1 MSAGASARLFN
12 AEAQRRGDAEIFVPA
27 ASAVLP
33 SSSFLLPP
41 SSFLRRTLAVL
52 LLIAVSRATA
62 APEPT
67 AVTFLQ
73 GYDPDLPESP
83 VTRQILALAR
93 AEPRLNPQKWGGLTL
108 PGAGGRAPFM
118 LSLAGGTAPDIYF
131 CWFHIIRHD
140 IEQGFCH
147 PLNEWLGEDT
157 DGDGQLSDAEARWP
171 GWRQVPPLWRQVAT
185 RDGKVYGLPMAGIW
199 YYGIVYRKDLVRQA
213 GVDPE
218 YIPAT
223 WDEFFRWCQRLTFPG
238 KQVAGAKV
246 QRGQRAFGLENR
258 PWSWLP
264 WMQAAGGSPI
274 VSVRVS
280 PTTGRSTRFA
290 MEETRFLAPDTGE
303 DLSEAEAVWQAN
315 FDSPE
320 AIAAAAFT
328 HRLAWAPWLRDPQ
341 SGEPVDLTPA
351 DLAAGRVTLASG
363 REIAFAESDVIRG
376 VARALPRLTQDLP
389 QLFAQGEVV
398 ALFSGAELV
407 EQLTRDLNLPPDMV
421 GIMPFPA
428 ARPDLKPVFQA
439 HKHFYSMTESV
450 GRRPKAERDLVWRC
464 IEQLA
469 SEAVNDETVKQ
480 KVLEGHARWCT
491 PADLERLG
499 FTEYLDEVPPGIRR
513 NYERIAGGEILARTE
528 PFAGFWQAVSDL
540 IDRRLL
546 GVLLADTGER
556 FDYAAALRHIN
567 DDANRGLMF
576 RAPEAVLAR
585 QRPLARVLFGIAA
598 ITAIVCCGLAFRRK
612 PGAATATPPLHVQRL
627 DERTLVPPPQKNH
640 PVSASLRLRVSALKS
655 LLLPPS
661 SLLPSPSSLSPWL
674 MLAPALL
681 SIAVWSYYPLIRGAV
696 MAFQEYRIVGET
708 AWAGLDNFILVATDK
723 GFWAAWART
732 FHYVGLTLLLG
743 FLAPVLLALM
753 LAEIPRGKIFFRT
766 LYFLPHLTSAL
777 VIALLWKLMYDP
789 TENGMLNQLLGFFGV
804 ARQTWLQD
812 PSLAMLCCILPGVW
826 AGAGMASLIYV
837 AALQALPPDYY
848 EAAAIDGAGILSRFR
863 HITYP
868 QLLPLMVIN
877 FVGAFIA
884 AFQGMGSIFLLTFG
898 GPGDATNVLSLAIWK
913 EAYNNLR
920 FSTAT
925 TMAWFLGVAL
935 IGFTYLQIR
944 ILRKVEF
951 RRAGTN

>member
-1 MSAGASARLFN
+1 MVRGMGLRRYLSLFLLAWFGGFASA
-12 AEAQRRGDAEIFVPA
+12 AEPV
-27 ASAVLP
+27 
-33 SSSFLLPP
+33 
-41 SSFLRRTLAVL
+41 T
-52 LLIAVSRATA
+52 
-62 APEPT
+62 
-67 AVTFLQ
+67 VTFLQ
-73 GYDPDLPESP
+73 GYDPDLPEGP
-83 VTRQILALAR
+83 VTRQILKLAQQ
-93 AEPRLNPQKWGGLTL
+93 EPQLNPQKWGGLSL

-118 LSLAGGTAPDIYF
+118 LSLAGGTAPDIYY

-140 IEQGFCH
+140 IEQGFTY
-147 PLNEWLGEDT
+147 PLNEWIGEDA
-157 DGDGQLSDAEARWP
+157 DGDGQISDAEARWP
-171 GWRQVPPLWRQVAT
+171 GWKNVPALWRQVAT
-185 RDGKVYGLPMAGIW
+185 RNGKVYGVPMAGVW

-223 WDEFFRWCQRLTFPG
+223 WDEFYRWCQRLTFPG

-246 QRGQRAFGLENR
+246 QRGQRAFGAENR
-258 PWSWLP
+258 PWGWLP
-264 WMQAAGGSPI
+264 WMQAAGGSP
-274 VSVRVS
+274 VVNVRVS
-280 PTTGRSTRFA
+280 PATGKTYRFA
-290 MEETRFLAPDTGE
+290 MEETRFVAPDTGE
-303 DLSEAEAVWQAN
+303 DLSKVEGVWQAN

-320 AIAAAAFT
+320 AVEAAAFF
-328 HRLAWAPWLRDPQ
+328 HRLTWSPWVRDPQ
-341 SGEPVDLTPA
+341 TREPVDVTPA
-351 DLAAGRVTLASG
+351 DLAAGRVTLADG
-363 REIAFAESDVIRG
+363 REVVFSEADVIKG
-376 VARALPRLTQDLP
+376 VVRALPRLTQDLP

-428 ARPDLKPVFQA
+428 AKPGMKPVFQA
-439 HKHFYSMTESV
+439 HKHFYSMTEGV
-450 GRRPKAERDLVWRC
+450 ARRPKAERDLVWAC
-464 IEQLA
+464 VEQLA

-491 PADLERLG
+491 PSDLTRLG
-499 FTEYLDEVPPGIRR
+499 FTEYLEEVPAGIRK
-513 NYERIAGGEILARTE
+513 NYERIGSGEILARTE
-528 PFAGFWQAVSDL
+528 PYAGFWQAVSDL

-546 GVLLADTGER
+546 GLLLADTGEH
-556 FDYAAALRHIN
+556 FDYAAALKSIN
-567 DDANRGLMF
+567 EDANRGLMF
-576 RAPEAVLAR
+576 RASKAMLDR
-585 QRPLARVLFGIAA
+585 QRPTARVIFGVAVMVVLVCVWLRWKAGRDEASAA
-598 ITAIVCCGLAFRRK
+598 RQSLALQGHEAANGGRASSRAEKGVGGSRVRHGL
-612 PGAATATPPLHVQRL
+612 T
-627 DERTLVPPPQKNH
+627 
-640 PVSASLRLRVSALKS
+640 
-655 LLLPPS
+655 
-661 SLLPSPSSLSPWL
+661 PWL
-674 MLAPALL
+674 MLGPALF
-681 SIAVWSYYPLIRGAV
+681 SIALWSYYPLIRGAV
-696 MAFQEYRIVGET
+696 MAFQEYKIVGET
-708 AWAGLDNFILVATDK
+708 RWAGLDNFILVATDA
-723 GFWAAWART
+723 GFWAAWGRT
-732 FHYVGLTLLLG
+732 LEYVGLTLLLG
-743 FLAPVLLALM
+743 FLTPVLLALM
-753 LAEIPRGKIFFRT
+753 LAEIPRGKVFFRT

-789 TENGMLNQLLGFFGV
+789 TENGMLNQVLLFFGTS
-804 ARQTWLQD
+804 RQSWLQD
-812 PSLAMLCCILPGVW
+812 PALAMVCCILPGVW

-848 EAAAIDGAGILSRFR
+848 EAAAIDGAGILSRIR

-951 RRAGTN
+951 RRANTN

>member
-218 YIPAT
+218 YIPST

-513 NYERIAGGEILARTE
+513 NYERIADGEILARTE

-627 DERTLVPPPQKNH
+627 DERTLVPPPPKKH
-640 PVSASLRLRVSALKS
+640 TFLASLRLCVSALKS
-655 LLLPPS
+655 RLLPPS
-661 SLLPSPSSLSPWL
+661 SFLLSPSSLSPWL

>member
-1 MSAGASARLFN
+1 MLKEKWPCPAG
-12 AEAQRRGDAEIFVPA
+12 RGK
-27 ASAVLP
+27 
-33 SSSFLLPP
+33 SFFAIGQAL
-41 SSFLRRTLAVL
+41 VL
-52 LLIAVSRATA
+52 LLCGCGA
-62 APEPT
+62 AFGEEPVT
-67 AVTFLQ
+67 VTFLQ
-73 GYDPDLPESP
+73 GYDPDLPEGP
-83 VTRQILALAR
+83 VTRQILKLAR
-93 AEPRLNPQKWGGLTL
+93 QEPRLNPQKWGGLSL

-140 IEQGFCH
+140 IEQGFTY
-147 PLNEWLGEDT
+147 PLNEWIGEDA
-157 DGDGQLSDAEARWP
+157 DGDGQISDAEARWP
-171 GWRQVPPLWRQVAT
+171 GWKNVPPLWRRVAT
-185 RDGKVYGLPMAGIW
+185 RNGKVYGVPMAGVW

-246 QRGQRAFGLENR
+246 QRGQRAFGAENR
-258 PWSWLP
+258 PWGWLP

-274 VSVRVS
+274 VNVRVS
-280 PTTGRSTRFA
+280 PATGKAYRFA
-290 MEETRFLAPDTGE
+290 MEETRFVAPDTGE
-303 DLSEAEAVWQAN
+303 DLAKVEGEWQAN
-315 FDSPE
+315 FASDE
-320 AIAAAAFT
+320 AVAAAEFF
-328 HRLAWAPWLRDPQ
+328 HRLAWSPWLRDPQ
-341 SGEPVDLTPA
+341 TQEPVDLTPG
-351 DLAAGRVTLASG
+351 DIAAGRVTLADG
-363 REIAFAESDVIRG
+363 RVLAFKAADVIKG
-376 VARALPRLTQDLP
+376 VVRALPRLTQDLP

-428 ARPDLKPVFQA
+428 ARPGMKPVFQA
-439 HKHFYSMTESV
+439 HKHFYSMTEGV
-450 GRRPKAERDLVWRC
+450 ARRPKAERDLVWKC
-464 IEQLA
+464 VEQLA

-491 PADLERLG
+491 PSELTRLG
-499 FTEYLDEVPPGIRR
+499 FTEYLAEVPAGIRR
-513 NYERIAGGEILARTE
+513 NYERLESGEILARTE
-528 PFAGFWQAVSDL
+528 PHAGFWQAVSDL

-546 GVLLADTGER
+546 GLLLADTGER
-556 FDYAAALRHIN
+556 FDCAAALRSIN
-567 DDANRGLMF
+567 TDANRGLMF
-576 RAPEAVLAR
+576 RASEPVLER
-585 QRPLARVLFGIAA
+585 QRPAARVIFGVAMMAVLVCLWLWGKGGVSKEEGRVGERRAEAA
-598 ITAIVCCGLAFRRK
+598 SRNARVRR
-612 PGAATATPPLHVQRL
+612 GVT
-627 DERTLVPPPQKNH
+627 
-640 PVSASLRLRVSALKS
+640 
-655 LLLPPS
+655 
-661 SLLPSPSSLSPWL
+661 PWL
-674 MLAPALL
+674 MLAPALV
-681 SIAVWSYYPLIRGAV
+681 SIALWSYYPLLRGAV
-696 MAFQEYRIVGET
+696 MAFQEYKIVGET
-708 AWAGLDNFILVATDK
+708 RWAGLDNFILVATDA
-723 GFWAAWART
+723 GFWAAWVRT
-732 FHYVGLTLLLG
+732 LEYVGLLLLLG
-743 FLAPVLLALM
+743 FLTPVLLALM

-789 TENGMLNQLLGFFGV
+789 TENGMLNQLLGFFG
-804 ARQTWLQD
+804 ASRQTWLQD
-812 PSLAMLCCILPGVW
+812 PALAMVCCILPGVW

-951 RRAGTN
+951 RRANTN

>member
-1 MSAGASARLFN
+1 MFRGMGLKRFISLILVFCGCGFASGA
-12 AEAQRRGDAEIFVPA
+12 
-27 ASAVLP
+27 
-33 SSSFLLPP
+33 
-41 SSFLRRTLAVL
+41 
-52 LLIAVSRATA
+52 
-62 APEPT
+62 EPVT
-67 AVTFLQ
+67 VTFLQ
-73 GYDPDLPESP
+73 GYDPDLPEGP
-83 VTRQILALAR
+83 VTRQILKLAQQQ
-93 AEPRLNPQKWGGLTL
+93 PQLNPQKWGGLSL

-140 IEQGFCH
+140 IGQGFTY
-147 PLNEWLGEDT
+147 PLNEWIGEDT
-157 DGDGQLSDAEARWP
+157 DGDGQISDAEARWP
-171 GWRQVPPLWRQVAT
+171 GWKSVPLLWRQVAT
-185 RDGKVYGLPMAGIW
+185 QGGKVYGVPMAGVW

-223 WDEFFRWCQRLTFPG
+223 WDEFYRWCQRLTFPA

-246 QRGQRAFGLENR
+246 QRGQRAFGAENR
-258 PWSWLP
+258 PWGWLP
-264 WMQAAGGSPI
+264 WMQAAGGSP
-274 VSVRVS
+274 VVNVRVS
-280 PTTGRSTRFA
+280 PTTGKSYCFA
-290 MEETRFLAPDTGE
+290 MEETRFAAPDTGE
-303 DLSEAEAVWQAN
+303 DLSKVEGVWQAN
-315 FDSPE
+315 FASPE
-320 AIAAAAFT
+320 AIEAAGFFQ
-328 HRLAWAPWLRDPQ
+328 RLTWSPWIRDPQ
-341 SGEPVDLTPA
+341 TQQPVDVTQA
-351 DLAAGRVTLASG
+351 DLAAGRVTLADRRVITFG
-363 REIAFAESDVIRG
+363 EADVIKG
-376 VARALPRLTQDLP
+376 VVRALPRLTQDLP

-428 ARPDLKPVFQA
+428 ARPGLKPVFQA

-450 GRRPKAERDLVWRC
+450 ARRPKAERDLVWAC
-464 IEQLA
+464 VEQLA

-491 PADLERLG
+491 PSELTRLG
-499 FTEYLDEVPPGIRR
+499 LTEYLEEVPPGIRK
-513 NYERIAGGEILARTE
+513 NYERIESGEILARTE
-528 PFAGFWQAVSDL
+528 PYAGFWQGVSDL

-546 GVLLADTGER
+546 GLLLADTGEH
-556 FDYAAALRHIN
+556 FDYAAALRSIN

-576 RAPEAVLAR
+576 RASKTMLDR
-585 QRPLARVLFGIAA
+585 QRPTARVLFGVAVMA
-598 ITAIVCCGLAFRRK
+598 LLVCAWLCWGRHEGQA
-612 PGAATATPPLHVQRL
+612 QRPAPTNP
-627 DERTLVPPPQKNH
+627 EPRTLNPEP
-640 PVSASLRLRVSALKS
+640 ASRVRRGLT
-655 LLLPPS
+655 
-661 SLLPSPSSLSPWL
+661 PWL
-674 MLAPALL
+674 MLAPALA
-681 SIAVWSYYPLIRGAV
+681 SIAVWSYYPLLRGAV
-696 MAFQEYRIVGET
+696 MAFQEYKIVGET
-708 AWAGLDNFILVATDK
+708 RWAGLDNFILVATDA
-723 GFWAAWART
+723 GFWAAWGRT
-732 FHYVGLTLLLG
+732 LEYVGLTLLLG
-743 FLAPVLLALM
+743 FLTPVLLALL
-753 LAEIPRGKIFFRT
+753 LAEIPRGKVFFRT
-766 LYFLPHLTSAL
+766 IYFLPHLTSAL
-777 VIALLWKLMYDP
+777 VIALLWKLLYDP
-789 TENGMLNQLLGFFGV
+789 TENGMLNQLLGCFG
-804 ARQTWLQD
+804 ASRQTWLQD
-812 PSLAMLCCILPGVW
+812 PALAMVCCILPGVW

-848 EAAAIDGAGILSRFR
+848 EAAAIDGAGFLRRFR

-951 RRAGTN
+951 RRANTN

>member
-1 MSAGASARLFN
+1 MFRAMG
-12 AEAQRRGDAEIFVPA
+12 
-27 ASAVLP
+27 
-33 SSSFLLPP
+33 
-41 SSFLRRTLAVL
+41 LRRVL
-52 LLIAVSRATA
+52 FLFLIACCSRFASGA
-62 APEPT
+62 EPVT
-67 AVTFLQ
+67 VTFLQ
-73 GYDPDLPESP
+73 GYDPDLPEGP
-83 VTRQILALAR
+83 ITRQILKLAQQ
-93 AEPRLNPQKWGGLTL
+93 EPQLNPQKWGGLSL

-140 IEQGFCH
+140 IEQGFTY
-147 PLNEWLGEDT
+147 PLNEWIGEDT
-157 DGDGQLSDAEARWP
+157 DGDGQLSDAEALWP
-171 GWRQVPPLWRQVAT
+171 GWKNVPPLWRQVAT
-185 RDGKVYGLPMAGIW
+185 RNGKVYGLPMAGVW

-213 GVDPE
+213 GLDPE

-238 KQVAGAKV
+238 KQVSGAKV
-246 QRGQRAFGLENR
+246 QRGQRAFGAENR
-258 PWSWLP
+258 PWGWLP
-264 WMQAAGGSPI
+264 WIQAAGGSP
-274 VSVRVS
+274 VVNLRVS
-280 PTTGRSTRFA
+280 PTTGQSYRFA
-290 MEETRFLAPDTGE
+290 MEETRFIAPDTGE
-303 DLSEAEAVWQAN
+303 DLSRVEGVWQADFASAEAVAAAGFFHRLAWSPWIRDPQTQEPV
-315 FDSPE
+315 DVTPE
-320 AIAAAAFT
+320 AIAA
-328 HRLAWAPWLRDPQ
+328 RQ
-341 SGEPVDLTPA
+341 
-351 DLAAGRVTLASG
+351 VTLADG
-363 REIAFAESDVIRG
+363 RTIAFQASDVIKG
-376 VARALPRLTQDLP
+376 VVRALPRLTQDLP

-428 ARPDLKPVFQA
+428 ARPGLRPVFQA
-439 HKHFYSMTESV
+439 HKHFYSMTEGV
-450 GRRPKAERDLVWRC
+450 ARRPKAERDLVWKC
-464 IEQLA
+464 VEQLA

-491 PADLERLG
+491 PSDLTRLG
-499 FTEYLDEVPPGIRR
+499 FVEYLAEVPPGIRK
-513 NYERIAGGEILARTE
+513 NYEQIESGEILARTE

-546 GVLLADTGER
+546 GLLLADTGEH
-556 FDYAAALRHIN
+556 FDYAAALKSIN
-567 DDANRGLMF
+567 IDANRGLMF
-576 RAPEAVLAR
+576 RASEAVLER
-585 QRPLARVLFGIAA
+585 QRPIARVILGVMLM
-598 ITAIVCCGLAFRRK
+598 TVLVCVWLFRRGGGRREAA
-612 PGAATATPPLHVQRL
+612 GAPATG
-627 DERTLVPPPQKNH
+627 
-640 PVSASLRLRVSALKS
+640 RVRHGLT
-655 LLLPPS
+655 
-661 SLLPSPSSLSPWL
+661 PWL
-674 MLAPALL
+674 MLAPALA
-681 SIAVWSYYPLIRGAV
+681 SIAVWSYYPLLRGAV
-696 MAFQEYRIVGET
+696 MAFQEYRVVGTTE
-708 AWAGLDNFILVATDK
+708 WAGLDNFILVATDA
-723 GFWAAWART
+723 GFWAAWGRT
-732 FHYVGLTLLLG
+732 LEYVGLTLLLG
-743 FLAPVLLALM
+743 FLSPILLALM

-789 TENGMLNQLLGFFGV
+789 TENGMLNQLLGFFG
-804 ARQTWLQD
+804 AGRQTWLQD
-812 PSLAMLCCILPGVW
+812 PALAMVCCILPGVW

-898 GPGDATNVLSLAIWK
+898 GPGDTTNVLSLAIWK

-951 RRAGTN
+951 RRASTN